1 MKISARNILRG
12 RVVAIHEGAI
22 NSEVLIDIGGGKQL
36 VSVITKTSVDALEL
50 EPGKDVFAVIKAS
63 NILVAVD

>member
-1 MKISARNILRG
+1 
-12 RVVAIHEGAI
+12 
-22 NSEVLIDIGGGKQL
+22 
-36 VSVITKTSVDALEL
+36 VDALEL